1 MEFFNK
7 VKKLFQKEEQQ
18 TNLAPEQQV
27 VDQEQEENQEEITP
41 GTKIKVVAALLVVGF
56 AAYVAYWIQE
66 PVEIR
71 ADLLSSESATQSET
85 QAATQQ
91 QSGTT
96 QEVSISDFAFDPPTL
111 SVEQGTTVVWTNKD
125 SVPHSIVGD
134 NFSST
139 ALNPGE
145 SYSYTFTS
153 GGSFAYKCSFHPQMK
168 AYVIV
173 AGASEDEVLSGFGAG
188 TSLGIGS
195 TADETQNQ
203 PMTEESAVL
212 PDETSPE
219 NPAETTAAMEP
230 EQIYTGAAPA
240 PVDEL
245 HGAALQSLSS
255 SLSNVG
261 NIAASSGESAQGS
274 TALSAEQQA
283 AAAAQA
289 QAQAAMADQKG
300 KLASSGPEDVIYVA
314 VFGLILYLNR
324 KKLRSLHKSL

>member
-1 MEFFNK
+1 MELFNK

-18 TNLAPEQQV
+18 TNLAPAQQV

-66 PVEIR
+66 PVQIR
-71 ADLLSSESATQSET
+71 ADLLSSESATQTET

-111 SVEQGTTVVWTNKD
+111 SVQQGTTVVWTNKD

-173 AGASEDEVLSGFGAG
+173 AGPSEDEVLSGFGAG
-188 TSLGIGS
+188 TSLGLES
-195 TADETQNQ
+195 T
-203 PMTEESAVL
+203 TEESAGL
-212 PDETSPE
+212 PAEAVSETTT
-219 NPAETTAAMEP
+219 ETTAAMEP
-230 EQIYTGAAPA
+230 EQLYTDAAPA

-261 NIAASSGESAQGS
+261 NIAASSGESGQGS
-274 TALSAEQQA
+274 TTLSAEQQA
-283 AAAAQA
+283 AAA
-289 QAQAAMADQKG
+289 AQAAMADQKG

-314 VFGLILYLNR
+314 MFGLILYLNR
-324 KKLRSLHKSL
+324 KKLHKLHKLL